1 MENPYTIKQ
10 VLTDS
15 NLLQAWYKVRANEG
29 CAGIDRESLSDF
41 ESGLMSSLALVRDE
55 VIYETY
61 RPRPPASRPYPQKA
75 QS

>member
-1 MENPYTIKQ
+1 MENPYTLKQ

-15 NLLQAWYKVRANEG
+15 NLLQAWYKVRANQG

-41 ESGLMSSLALVRDE
+41 ESGLMSSLALLRDE

-61 RPRPPASRPYPQKA
+61 RPRPLL
-75 QS
+75 